1 MATGRI
7 ESGQMQVR
15 SVGGAPMQQVQ
26 MQQVNPV
33 GYQAQASTAEAL
45 SRVLDRM
52 GQTAFT
58 MAGEQ
63 QQQRAFAD
71 VVNNPISPEQIEA
84 AKNGD
89 VSTLKLG
96 GNINVYDVAMRKARS
111 FELSSRFETE
121 AKNEAVKIM
130 ADIDAGN
137 MNSVQA
143 AEKMNVLTNGYAK
156 SLAGVDAEAALKF
169 TASMGIYGS
178 TVVAKAYE
186 QEVKKRKERE
196 ALAVLGDFDNSM
208 KLVQPML
215 EQGVYTNSRG
225 EMRPTTDLVDVARK
239 NLTDRAFAAGGIA
252 LAREYQTK
260 FDAEVRQA
268 KINVIAKQYTGE
280 DGLID
285 VETQLRRL
293 KAGDAGKVS
302 HVLQEMI
309 ATDFDSVAKVEA
321 QIMSAAAHR
330 YTVRQQKEAEDK
342 RAGEAQAVGLLTKIY
357 ALPEGSAERRRLS
370 GQLATVAQSSPGS
383 VPMGVLKDVL
393 APNQDSNAQVQFNVL
408 QGIFDG
414 RINSADQIWSQVGK
428 GLSGKDAVGAL
439 KILNSEERRDIA
451 DLERGLAKLAG
462 INVIPGQAV
471 IIDKSGV
478 EAKRLNDLRGQAG
491 QLQAARAAEGKP
503 PMTSREVLQTVEADI
518 MKRRDSEAARSARQ
532 QLEVYEKQEW
542 VNGKITRDGLVALEK
557 KAGNDR
563 NKQNAIKRMRQLL
576 DQSEGN

>member
-1 MATGRI
+1 MATRL
-7 ESGQMQVR
+7 EQGQMQLR
-15 SVGGAPMQQVQ
+15 STGGVPMQQVA
-26 MQQVNPV
+26 MQQVSPV

-52 GQTAFT
+52 GQTAFQ

-71 VVNNPISPEQIEA
+71 VVNNPITPQQIEA

-89 VSTLKLG
+89 VSSLQLG
-96 GNINVYDVAMRKARS
+96 GTVNIYDVAMRKARS

-156 SLAGVDAEAALKF
+156 SLAGVDSEAALKF

-178 TVVAKAYE
+178 TIVAKAYE
-186 QEVKKRKERE
+186 HEVKKRKEKE
-196 ALAVLGDFDNSM
+196 ALAVLGDFDNTM

-215 EQGVYTNSRG
+215 EQGTYTNSAG
-225 EMRPTTDLVDVARK
+225 EMRPTTELVDVARK

-260 FDAEVRQA
+260 FDAEVKQA
-268 KINVIAKQYTGE
+268 KINVITKQFTGE

-285 VETQLRRL
+285 VEAQLKRL

-309 ATDFDSVAKVEA
+309 ATDFDSVAKIEA
-321 QIMSAAAHR
+321 QVMAAASHR
-330 YTVRQQKEAEDK
+330 YTVKQQKEAEQK
-342 RAGEAQAVGLLTKIY
+342 RAGEAQAVGILTRIY
-357 ALPEGSAERRRLS
+357 ALPEGSPERQKLS
-370 GQLATVAQSSPGS
+370 GQLATVARNSPGS
-383 VPMGVLKDVL
+383 VPMGIIKDVL
-393 APNQDSNAQVQFNVL
+393 APNQDSNPQVQFNVL
-408 QGIFDG
+408 QGIFDNK
-414 RINSADQIWSQVGK
+414 ITTADEIWSKVGK
-428 GLSGKDAVGAL
+428 GLSGKDAVAAL
-439 KILNSEERRDIA
+439 KILNSEDRRDQA

-471 IIDKSGV
+471 VIDKSGV
-478 EAKRLNDLRGQAG
+478 EAKRLNELRGQAI
-491 QLQAARAAEGKP
+491 QLQAARASEGKP
-503 PMTSREVLQTVEADI
+503 PLTSRELLQTVEKDI
-518 MKRRDSEAARSARQ
+518 MVRRDSEAAKSARA
-532 QLEVYEKQEW
+532 QLEVYEKQDW

-563 NKQNAIKRMRQLL
+563 NKQNAVRRMRQLL
-576 DQSEGN
+576 DQAEGN

>member
-1 MATGRI
+1 MATRL
-7 ESGQMQVR
+7 EQGQMQLR
-15 SVGGAPMQQVQ
+15 STGGVPMQQVS
-26 MQQVNPV
+26 MQQVQEV

-52 GQTAFT
+52 GQTAFQ

-63 QQQRAFAD
+63 QQIRAFAD
-71 VVNNPISPEQIEA
+71 VVNNPITPQQIEA

-89 VSTLKLG
+89 VSSLQLG
-96 GNINVYDVAMRKARS
+96 GTINMYDVALRKARS

-156 SLAGVDAEAALKF
+156 SLAGVDSEAALKF

-178 TVVAKAYE
+178 TIVAKAYE
-186 QEVKKRKERE
+186 HETRKRKEKE
-196 ALAVLGDFDNSM
+196 ALAVLGDFDNTM

-215 EQGVYTNSRG
+215 EQGVYTNSAG
-225 EMRPTTDLVDVARK
+225 EMRPTTDLVEVARK
-239 NLTDRAFAAGGIA
+239 NLTDRAFAAGG
-252 LAREYQTK
+252 LEFARQYQAK
-260 FDAEVRQA
+260 FDAEVKQA
-268 KINVIAKQYTGE
+268 KINVVAKQFTGE

-285 VETQLRRL
+285 VEAQLKRL
-293 KAGDAGKVS
+293 KSGDAGKVS

-309 ATDFDSVAKVEA
+309 ATDFDSVAKIEA
-321 QIMSAAAHR
+321 QVMTAASHR

-342 RAGEAQAVGLLTKIY
+342 RAGEAQAVGILTRIY
-357 ALPEGSAERRRLS
+357 ALPEGSPERQRLS
-370 GQLATVAQSSPGS
+370 GQLSTVARNSPGS
-383 VPMGVLKDVL
+383 VPMGILKDVL
-393 APNQDSNAQVQFNVL
+393 APNQDSNPQVQFNVL
-408 QGIFDG
+408 QGIFDNK
-414 RINSADQIWSQVGK
+414 ITTADQIWANVGK
-428 GLSGKDAVGAL
+428 GLSGKDAVAAL
-439 KILNSEERRDIA
+439 KVLNSEDRRDQA

-471 IIDKSGV
+471 VIDKTGV
-478 EAKRLNDLRGQAG
+478 EAKRLNELRSSAM
-491 QLQAARAAEGKP
+491 QLQAAQAAEGKP
-503 PMTSREVLQTVEADI
+503 PLTSRQLLQTVEQDI
-518 MKRRDSEAARSARQ
+518 MKRRDTEAAKSARS
-532 QLEVYEKQEW
+532 QLEVYEKQDW

-563 NKQNAIKRMRQLL
+563 NKQNAVKRMRQLL
-576 DQSEGN
+576 DQAEGN